1 MSTIIKSALVAAAAA
16 ATLGAALPAAAQMHT
31 PGRANAIRS
40 EIQQL
45 QNRVNRND
53 WRGRISEREARAL
66 RNDVQRLSANFRTY
80 NRNGLNNWE
89 MRTLQQQINSVRAR
103 LRFERRDNDNRR
115 W

>member
-1 MSTIIKSALVAAAAA
+1 MSKFTTTALIAAATA
-16 ATLGAALPAAAQMHT
+16 ATLGAAMPAAAQT

-66 RNDVQRLSANFRTY
+66 RSDVQRLSYNFRAY

-103 LRFERRDNDNRR
+103 LQMERRDSDNRR